1 MVDFPFIQAAS
12 LLQNCPMSK
21 HPLTSGQQEKRTTAI
36 HLHGLQNKTL
46 QRLLLLKVPEISIK
60 RNLPTHHTLP
70 ISAET
75 HLQLLGFFHHFFPSK
90 QTATKPWLKKK
101 TGQKPSHEGV
111 LPLVCQGTGDFGD
124 AQNTKNSMLPA
135 ASETNAVGI
144 AIVAVGLE
152 PAKIHCIH
160 VLLRFFF
167 TPLVLGTIIVKG
179 KQEKGTSQFVGLVF
193 HNIYFLGIKGKQ
205 QKGIESKL
213 QNAHALCLHTLA
225 PCSIQRRRASAKRR
239 QAVHMCQGPRRALPG
254 SFYGLAPR
262 KLAISILH
270 FPSS

>member
-1 MVDFPFIQAAS
+1 
-12 LLQNCPMSK
+12 MSK

-46 QRLLLLKVPEISIK
+46 RRLLLLKVPEISIK

-90 QTATKPWLKKK
+90 QTATNPWLKKNG
-101 TGQKPSHEGV
+101 GQKPSHEGV

-152 PAKIHCIH
+152 PAKIHCIY
-160 VLLRFFF
+160 VLLRFFHSISSWYYHF
-167 TPLVLGTIIVKG
+167 IKG
-179 KQEKGTSQFVGLVF
+179 KQEKRTSQFVGLVF
-193 HNIYFLGIKGKQ
+193 SQ
-205 QKGIESKL
+205 
-213 QNAHALCLHTLA
+213 
-225 PCSIQRRRASAKRR
+225 
-239 QAVHMCQGPRRALPG
+239 
-254 SFYGLAPR
+254 
-262 KLAISILH
+262 
-270 FPSS
+270 